1 MSPPATRLR
10 QIVQAS
16 IGLSAV
22 AGLCAALSGCDGRFL
37 PEPNPGQSAK
47 VGRVY
52 TVTSGSAFNL
62 SIGMTQAEAD
72 RVLDTGGAF
81 KTKYR
86 KCVTPSSLT
95 PTSNIMVAGH
105 ITNFHP
111 PSSGCGA
118 DDLVEMRRADA
129 FMQSACEDH
138 FLDVRDGRIIKIGWA
153 RLVGYIA

>member
-1 MSPPATRLR
+1 MSPPATRFR
-10 QIVQAS
+10 RIVQAS

-37 PEPNPGQSAK
+37 PEPNPGQSVK

-52 TVTSGSAFNL
+52 KVTSGSAFNV
-62 SIGMTQAEAD
+62 SIGMTQAEGD
-72 RVLDTGGAF
+72 RLLDSGGAF
-81 KTKYR
+81 KAKWR
-86 KCVTPSSLT
+86 RCLT
-95 PTSNIMVAGH
+95 PNSIKPNSDIMVGGH

-129 FMQSACEDH
+129 FTQSACEDL
-138 FLDVRDGRIIKIGWA
+138 FLYVRNGHIIKIGWA